1 MSYLYEA
8 AAYAPDSWPESYWR
22 ESCPALPPC
31 PALTGAARADIAII
45 GAGYA
50 GLNAALELRE
60 RFGAEVVVLDAAQPG
75 WGASGR
81 NGGFCCLGGANLS
94 PAQITRAVGTGAS
107 TEFDS
112 YQRAAIDRVAGN
124 LERYGIDADRGPAGE
139 VLLAHSARTW
149 AGMQAE
155 PVPGGGQHW
164 GRTALRDAG
173 LHCTTAWGGTCRPEG
188 FPLHPL
194 KYACGL
200 AVAALAA
207 GVRICGDSPVTDLS
221 HANGIWTL
229 RTGSAQVQ
237 ARRVLIATNGYS
249 NERLPRWLSRRIL
262 PALSTIIVTRPLST
276 AEREAQGWTS
286 HMMAYDSR
294 TMLHY
299 FRLLPDGRF
308 LFGAR
313 GGVSA
318 LPERLARFTARAR
331 AEFEVMFPAFAHA
344 ETTHDWSGL
353 VCLTGSMAPF
363 CGPVPGTD
371 GLFAALGWHG
381 NGVAAASEGG
391 RRIAPALMGQ
401 PDTIPALFRRP
412 PPRFPLPR
420 KLLLHAGMAAA
431 LWRDGPLRPAPEG
444 G

>member
-1 MSYLYEA
+1 MSYLYEP
-8 AAYAPDSWPESYWR
+8 AAYTPDIWPESYWR
-22 ESCPALPPC
+22 ASSPALPPC
-31 PALTGAARADIAII
+31 PTLTGPVTADVAII

-60 RFGAEVVVLDAAQPG
+60 RFGAEVVVLDAAAPG

-94 PAQITRAVGTGAS
+94 PAQITRRVGALAAP
-107 TEFDS
+107 EFDS
-112 YQRAAIDRVAGN
+112 YQQRAIDRVADN
-124 LERYGIDADRGPAGE
+124 LARYGIDADRGPAGE

-149 AGMQAE
+149 AAMQAQQGADG
-155 PVPGGGQHW
+155 VQLW
-164 GRTALRDAG
+164 GRAALRDAG
-173 LHCTTAWGGTCRPEG
+173 LNCATAWGGTYRPEG

-194 KYACGL
+194 KYARGL
-200 AVAALAA
+200 AVAAQAA
-207 GVRICGDSPVTDLS
+207 GVRIYGDSPVKTLD
-221 HANGIWTL
+221 HANGLWSL
-229 RTGSAQVQ
+229 RTGAAQVQ

-249 NERLPRWLSRRIL
+249 DERLPRWLSRRIL
-262 PALSTIIVTRPLST
+262 PALSTIIVTRPLSL

-286 HMMAYDSR
+286 HLMTYDSR

-318 LPERLARFTARAR
+318 QPERLARFTARAR
-331 AEFEVMFPAFAHA
+331 AEFEAMFPAFAQA

-363 CGPVPGTD
+363 CGPVPGAE

-391 RRIAPALMGQ
+391 RRIAPALMGL
-401 PDTIPALFRRP
+401 PDTTPALFKRP

-420 KLLLHAGMAAA
+420 KLLLRAGMAAA
-431 LWRDGPLRPAPEG
+431 LWRDGPLRPAPEEA
-444 G
+444 